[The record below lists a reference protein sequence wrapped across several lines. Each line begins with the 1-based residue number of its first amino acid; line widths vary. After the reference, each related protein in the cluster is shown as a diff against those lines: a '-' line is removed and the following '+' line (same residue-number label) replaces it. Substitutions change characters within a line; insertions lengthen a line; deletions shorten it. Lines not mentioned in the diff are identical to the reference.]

1 MRSKSLFAFAACAVA
16 TFAQNTTSAS
26 NRSNSTTP
34 TASILVAESAYTTG
48 FAASV
53 VDVDACDTTYQV
65 VCTDRYLCSGY
76 ALTMSITEGGGIYEA
91 SYETSAGGAGGELYQ
106 TCSLGSASS
115 VADCEVTLSLSAG
128 GEETATTTEEVRT
141 GREVIW
147 AQYPITAG
155 AGKLT
160 AATGSCTASRNTG
173 LVTAASGSPA
183 SSTVASN
190 NGAVAN
196 GFAVKDVY
204 KVLVVPAAA
213 AAAAGALI

>member
-1 MRSKSLFAFAACAVA
+1 MLSKSLFAFAACAVA
-16 TFAQNTTSAS
+16 SFAQNTTSAS
-26 NRSNSTTP
+26 ITSNSTTP
-34 TASILVAESAYTTG
+34 TASILVAESVYTTG

-53 VDVDACDTTYQV
+53 VDVDACDTTYQI

-76 ALTMSITEGGGIYEA
+76 ALTMSITEGGGIYKA
-91 SYETSAGGAGGELYQ
+91 SYETSAGGVGGELYQ
-106 TCSLGSASS
+106 TCSLGTASS
-115 VADCEVTLSLSAG
+115 VADCEVTLSLSVG
-128 GEETATTTEEVRT
+128 GEQTATTTEEVRT

-160 AATGSCTASRNTG
+160 AATGSCTASR
-173 LVTAASGSPA
+173 TAASGGSVNGA
-183 SSTVASN
+183 SSTVTFDSA
-190 NGAVAN
+190 AMAT

-213 AAAAGALI
+213 AAAAGVLI

>member
-1 MRSKSLFAFAACAVA
+1 MLSKSLFAFAACAVA

-26 NRSNSTTP
+26 ITSNSTTP
-34 TASILVAESAYTTG
+34 TASILVAESVYTTG

-53 VDVDACDTTYQV
+53 VDVDACDTTYQI

-76 ALTMSITEGGGIYEA
+76 ALTMSITEGGGIYKA
-91 SYETSAGGAGGELYQ
+91 SYKTSAGGAGGELYQ

-128 GEETATTTEEVRT
+128 GEQTATTTEEVRT

-160 AATGSCTASRNTG
+160 AATGTCTASRN
-173 LVTAASGSPA
+173 AASGGSVNGA
-183 SSTVASN
+183 SSTATFDSA
-190 NGAVAN
+190 AVAT

>member
-1 MRSKSLFAFAACAVA
+1 MLSKSLFAFAACAVA

-26 NRSNSTTP
+26 ITSNSTTP
-34 TASILVAESAYTTG
+34 TASILVAESVYTTG
-48 FAASV
+48 SAASV
-53 VDVDACDTTYQV
+53 VDVDACDTTYQI

-76 ALTMSITEGGGIYEA
+76 ALTMSITEGGGIYKA

-106 TCSLGSASS
+106 TCSLGTASS
-115 VADCEVTLSLSAG
+115 VADCEVTLSLSVG
-128 GEETATTTEEVRT
+128 GEQTATTTEEVRT

-160 AATGSCTASRNTG
+160 AATGTCTASR
-173 LVTAASGSPA
+173 TAASGGGSVNGA
-183 SSTVASN
+183 SSTVTFDSA
-190 NGAVAN
+190 AKAT
-196 GFAVKDVY
+196 GFAVNDVY

>member
-1 MRSKSLFAFAACAVA
+1 MLSKSLFAFAACAVA

-26 NRSNSTTP
+26 MTSNSTTP
-34 TASILVAESAYTTG
+34 TASILVAETAYTTG

-53 VDVDACDTTYQV
+53 VDVDACDTTYQI
-65 VCTDRYLCSGY
+65 VCTDTYLCSGY
-76 ALTMSITEGGGIYEA
+76 ALTMSITEGGGVYEA
-91 SYETSAGGAGGELYQ
+91 SYETSAQGAGGKLYQ

-128 GEETATTTEEVRT
+128 GEQTAATTEEVRT

-155 AGKLT
+155 TGKLT
-160 AATGSCTASRNTG
+160 AATGSCTASQN
-173 LVTAASGSPA
+173 AASGNSGNAA
-183 SSTVASN
+183 SSTATLDS
-190 NGAVAN
+190 AAMAT